1 MTANSNTSND
11 MNSQKQTL
19 TFISRLAPYGRNE
32 PQLCLEMALAAAVFE
47 QKVNYVF
54 LDDGVFQ
61 LLTQQNAEHINS
73 KTLANMLEAM
83 DLYGIENVY
92 VDEQSL
98 EQRKLQA
105 ADLIIAATP
114 LNRTSLTALIDQ
126 SDCVFNL

>member
-1 MTANSNTSND
+1 MA
-11 MNSQKQTL
+11 SQKRTL

-47 QKVNYVF
+47 QQVNYVF

-61 LLTQQNAEHINS
+61 LLTQQDAASIHC
-73 KTLANMLEAM
+73 KTLANMLETLE
-83 DLYGIENVY
+83 LYGIKNVY

-98 EQRKLQA
+98 EQRNLQA
-105 ADLIIAATP
+105 ADLIIATTP
-114 LNRTSLTALIDQ
+114 LDRTSLTALIDQ

>member
-1 MTANSNTSND
+1 M
-11 MNSQKQTL
+11 
-19 TFISRLAPYGRNE
+19 
-32 PQLCLEMALAAAVFE
+32 AAAVFE
-47 QKVNYVF
+47 QQVNYVF
-54 LDDGVFQ
+54 LDDGVLQ
-61 LLTQQNAEHINS
+61 LLTQQNAEDINT
-73 KTLANMLEAM
+73 KTLANMLETL

-114 LNRTSLTALIDQ
+114 MDRAALTALIDQ